1 MFDVTISGE
10 KKVVLVKDL
19 QRHPVR
25 GDIQHVDFYEVSM
38 DRPVDTT
45 VPVVLEGEDARE
57 SDGGIVGLVVRE
69 LNISCLPTDIPE
81 SIAVDVSQLVIGDT
95 LTVADL
101 KVDQGITVNHDPDE
115 VIVTVTAPAKADE
128 AEAEATE
135 GEDAEAEA
143 EAETEAEE

>member
-1 MFDVTISGE
+1 
-10 KKVVLVKDL
+10 
-19 QRHPVR
+19 
-25 GDIQHVDFYEVSM
+25 M

-128 AEAEATE
+128 AEATE